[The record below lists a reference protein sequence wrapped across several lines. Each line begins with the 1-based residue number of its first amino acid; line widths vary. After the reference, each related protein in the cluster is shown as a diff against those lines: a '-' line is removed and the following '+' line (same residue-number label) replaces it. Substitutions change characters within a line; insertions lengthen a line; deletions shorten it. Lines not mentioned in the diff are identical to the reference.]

1 MKGVSSALRNL
12 LLARFSAS
20 LICAPRPRSVSCPS
34 SSSLLYVNASRS
46 CSPWQKQ
53 NGVAAQEPRQLRER
67 GRGFEHSLRD
77 IDVDGEAA
85 AHRQRLRGFDKNVRA
100 FDFGGRFA
108 LLGTV
113 DAGEGLSAQPSGG
126 IFGEGHEG
134 RGMVDG
140 NRPIVAGHVPVE
152 LGVIIVVTVEEADA
166 ITNGVVDVDYA
177 RRVDRAGNVD
187 LEIAV
192 GSGLARV
199 VLQLIS
205 VFVGDAQDVEKQR
218 VVGSLRAGILDWY
231 GAVNAVPLAGEGESD
246 FFADQGR
253 AIGGNGDGVFEIGD
267 TPVVGLGSGG
277 AWNQQQSQE
286 QEQELYHRVH
296 RGTQGRTW
304 SRPAG
309 RFVMARSL
317 VWHF

>member
-1 MKGVSSALRNL
+1 
-12 LLARFSAS
+12 
-20 LICAPRPRSVSCPS
+20 
-34 SSSLLYVNASRS
+34 
-46 CSPWQKQ
+46 
-53 NGVAAQEPRQLRER
+53 AAQEPRQLRQR

-77 IDVDGEAA
+77 VDVDGEAA
-85 AHRQRLRGFDKNVRA
+85 AHGKRLRGFDKSVRA

-152 LGVIIVVTVEEADA
+152 LGVTIVVTVEEADS
-166 ITNGVVDVDYA
+166 ITNRVVDVDYA
-177 RRVDRAGNVD
+177 RGVDRAGNVD
-187 LEIAV
+187 FEIAV

-246 FFADQGR
+246 FFADQGL
-253 AIGGNGDGVFEIGD
+253 AIGGDRNGCFEIGD

-277 AWNQQQSQE
+277 TWSQQQSQSQE
-286 QEQELYHRVH
+286 QEQKQELYHRVH

-304 SRPAG
+304 SGLAG

>member
-1 MKGVSSALRNL
+1 MSMVRPPRMGSGCVVSTRTSAPLT
-12 LLARFSAS
+12 SA
-20 LICAPRPRSVSCPS
+20 V
-34 SSSLLYVNASRS
+34 
-46 CSPWQKQ
+46 
-53 NGVAAQEPRQLRER
+53 
-67 GRGFEHSLRD
+67 
-77 IDVDGEAA
+77 
-85 AHRQRLRGFDKNVRA
+85 
-100 FDFGGRFA
+100 A

-152 LGVIIVVTVEEADA
+152 LGVTIVVTVEEADA

-177 RRVDRAGNVD
+177 RGVDQIGNVD
-187 LEIAV
+187 FEIAV

-246 FFADQGR
+246 FFADQGL
-253 AIGGNGDGVFEIGD
+253 AIGGDRNGCFEIGRSEERR
-267 TPVVGLGSGG
+267 VGKE
-277 AWNQQQSQE
+277 W
-286 QEQELYHRVH
+286 
-296 RGTQGRTW
+296 
-304 SRPAG
+304 
-309 RFVMARSL
+309 RS
-317 VWHF
+317 